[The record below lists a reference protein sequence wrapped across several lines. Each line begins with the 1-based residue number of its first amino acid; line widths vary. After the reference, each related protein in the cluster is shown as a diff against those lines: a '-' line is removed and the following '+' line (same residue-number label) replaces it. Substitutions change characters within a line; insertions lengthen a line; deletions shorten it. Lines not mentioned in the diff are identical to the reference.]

1 MNYESDMGKYAIL
14 SDIHGNLQALKEV
27 HRDLKCFQIMGII
40 LLGDL
45 IDYGM
50 ESNEVVKYIQDELAY
65 NIVCN
70 LWGNHE
76 RSIMLSDFRKF
87 SSKRGIDSAK
97 RTALLLNES
106 SRKYLSAEMIHEG
119 ILEFELDGI
128 KCLGVHGSMEDHYW
142 KSLLPEN
149 THGDYTPYDVV
160 FSGHSHYSH
169 MFTKFY
175 EAANPEMRNKHAVI
189 FINPGSVGQ
198 PRNHHPE
205 AQYSIF
211 DSDTLSVN
219 MRSIP
224 YDVKK
229 AMALFGDDVDCFYR
243 DRLKN
248 GV

>member
-1 MNYESDMGKYAIL
+1 MAEYAIL
-14 SDIHGNLQALKEV
+14 SDIHGNLMALQKVYE
-27 HRDLKCFQIMGII
+27 DLDSFRIKGII

-50 ESNEVVKYIQDELAY
+50 QSNEAVYYIQEKFQHKVIC
-65 NIVCN
+65 NI
-70 LWGNHE
+70 WGNHE
-76 RSIMLSDFRKF
+76 RAIMLSDFKKF
-87 SSKRGIDSAK
+87 SSQRGVDSAK
-97 RTALLLNES
+97 RTALLLSES

-128 KCLGVHGSMEDHYW
+128 KCLAVHGSIEDHYW

-149 THGDYTPYDVV
+149 THGDYKPYDVV

-175 EAANPEMRNKHAVI
+175 EADNPEMRNKHAVI

-219 MRSIP
+219 MRSVP

-229 AMALFGDDVDCFYR
+229 AVALFGNDVDCFYR